1 MNPIVGWT
9 LALAG
14 IVAGTTIYGWQG
26 LVLALTIVAFWLLLQ
41 FSQVMRVM
49 RGASSS
55 PVGHV
60 DSAVMLHAK
69 LHRGMRM
76 LDVVK
81 LTRSL
86 GRQDGHERGDERFTW
101 SDEAGS
107 HVIATF
113 VGGRLRSWQLE
124 RPASGAQPD
133 AVDEKNTAREG
144 P

>member
-1 MNPIVGWT
+1 MNPIFGWT
-9 LALAG
+9 LALVG
-14 IVAGTTIYGWQG
+14 IVAGTTLYGWQG

-86 GRQDGHERGDERFTW
+86 GRKADGSNADVFSW
-101 SDEAGS
+101 SDQAGS
-107 HVIATF
+107 RVTATF
-113 VGGRLRSWQLE
+113 AGGRLRSWELE
-124 RPASGAQPD
+124 RPVPAAESR
-133 AVDEKNTAREG
+133 AVEEKSTAREG

>member
-1 MNPIVGWT
+1 MNPIFGWP
-9 LALAG
+9 LALIA

-26 LVLALTIVAFWLLLQ
+26 LVLAVTAVAFWLLLQ
-41 FSQVMRVM
+41 ISQVMRVM
-49 RGASSS
+49 RGASSK

-69 LHRGMRM
+69 LHQGMRM

-86 GRQDGHERGDERFTW
+86 GRQVTDPDVFAW
-101 SDEAGS
+101 SDTAGS
-107 HVIATF
+107 RVIATF
-113 VGGRLRSWQLE
+113 AGGRLRSWELE
-124 RPASGAQPD
+124 RPDDSSPAAP
-133 AVDEKNTAREG
+133 EKNTAREG

>member
-9 LALAG
+9 LALVG
-14 IVAGTTIYGWQG
+14 IVAGTTIYGLQG
-26 LVLALTIVAFWLLLQ
+26 LVLAVTIVVFWLLLQ
-41 FSQVMRVM
+41 FGQVMRVM
-49 RGASSS
+49 RGASLS

-69 LHRGMRM
+69 LQRGMRM

-86 GRQDGHERGDERFTW
+86 GRQSSGDGGDVVTW
-101 SDEAGS
+101 TDPGGAR
-107 HVIATF
+107 VAATF
-113 VGGRLRSWQLE
+113 AGGRLRSWAFE
-124 RPASGAQPD
+124 RPAPYAEPP
-133 AVDEKNTAREG
+133 AAEEKKTAREG